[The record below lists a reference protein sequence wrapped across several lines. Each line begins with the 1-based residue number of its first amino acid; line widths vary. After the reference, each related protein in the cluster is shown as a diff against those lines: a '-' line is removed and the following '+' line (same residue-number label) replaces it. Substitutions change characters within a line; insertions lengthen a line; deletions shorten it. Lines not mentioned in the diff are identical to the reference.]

1 MERARAQ
8 PGSVTGPTT
17 GARPLH
23 APPCMAAHVHPRGV
37 RQCMRAAGLAVWVR
51 RCSLATHCPALPWLA
66 VGVITPY
73 REQRALLRRTFEE
86 VCGKGP
92 ASEVRCCA
100 LLYCL
105 LLYCLVLLYC

>member
-1 MERARAQ
+1 MRRC
-8 PGSVTGPTT
+8 
-17 GARPLH
+17 LL
-23 APPCMAAHVHPRGV
+23 AAH
-37 RQCMRAAGLAVWVR
+37 
-51 RCSLATHCPALPWLA
+51 PALPWPA

-92 ASEVRCCA
+92 ASEVRCCLLLYCL